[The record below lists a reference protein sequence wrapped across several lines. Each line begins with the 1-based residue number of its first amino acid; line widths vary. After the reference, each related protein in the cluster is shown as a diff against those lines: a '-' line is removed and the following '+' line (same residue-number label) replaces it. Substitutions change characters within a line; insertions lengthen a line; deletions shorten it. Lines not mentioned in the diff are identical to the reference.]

1 MDVLVVRDAQAVAE
15 GAAELFVEA
24 TAGAATARGK
34 ALVVL
39 TGGTSAIP
47 LFAELRGPLRRRVP
61 WDKLHFFFTDDRA
74 VPPSNPES
82 NYGLA
87 QRELFSQVPVLDT
100 QVHRMHGE
108 ANDLAEEAQRYAS
121 VMRQVAGD
129 PPRFDLVL
137 LGLGPDGHICSLFAG
152 REGSADRGDAEL
164 VRHVSA
170 PEHLEPHLDRLTLT
184 PFPIVTARVVGLQ
197 VASGKKAAVLEQ
209 ALRGEEDLLAC
220 PAQWLRHAVGRVV
233 VFASRE
239 AAAKLEV
246 ELH

>member
-1 MDVLVVRDAQAVAE
+1 MDVLVVRDADAVAA

-24 TAGAATARGK
+24 AAGAAAARGK
-34 ALVVL
+34 GLVVL
-39 TGGTSAIP
+39 TGGTSAPP
-47 LFAELRGPLRRRVP
+47 LFEQLRGPLRRRVP

-74 VPPSNPES
+74 VPPSHPES

-108 ANDLAEEAQRYAS
+108 ANDLGEEARRYAS
-121 VMRQVAGD
+121 LVREIAGD
-129 PPRFDLVL
+129 PPRFDLAL

-152 REGSADRGDAEL
+152 RESSADRGDHDL
-164 VRHVSA
+164 VRHVPA
-170 PEHLEPHLDRLTLT
+170 PEHVEPHLDRLTLV
-184 PFPIVTARVVGLQ
+184 PFPIVTARSVTLQ

-209 ALRGEEDLLAC
+209 TLRGKEDLVAC

-233 VFASRE
+233 VIASRE
-239 AAAKLEV
+239 AAAKLEGQG
-246 ELH
+246 

>member
-1 MDVLVVRDAQAVAE
+1 MDVLVVRDAQAVAAA
-15 GAAELFVEA
+15 AAELFVEA
-24 TAGAATARGK
+24 TAGATAARGK

-39 TGGTSAIP
+39 TGGTSAP
-47 LFAELRGPLRRRVP
+47 ALFAELRGPLRRRIP

-74 VPPSNPES
+74 VPPSHPES

-121 VMRQVAGD
+121 LIREVAGD
-129 PPRFDLVL
+129 PPRFDMVL

-152 REGSADRGDAEL
+152 RESSADRGDEDL
-164 VRHVSA
+164 VRHVGA
-170 PEHLEPHLDRLTLT
+170 PEHLEPHLDRLTMT
-184 PFPIVTARVVGLQ
+184 PFPIVTARNVGLQ
-197 VASGKKAAVLEQ
+197 VASGSKAAVLEQ
-209 ALRGEEDLLAC
+209 ALRGKEDLVAC

-239 AAAKLEV
+239 AASRLE
-246 ELH
+246 EQR

>member
-1 MDVLVVRDAQAVAE
+1 MDVLVVRDAQAAAA

-24 TAGAATARGK
+24 TAGATAARGK

-39 TGGTSAIP
+39 TGGTSAPP
-47 LFAELRGPLRRRVP
+47 LFAELRGPLRRRIP

-74 VPPSNPES
+74 VPPSHPES

-100 QVHRMHGE
+100 QVHRMRGE

-121 VMRQVAGD
+121 LIREVAGD

-152 REGSADRGDAEL
+152 RESSADRGDSEL
-164 VRHVSA
+164 VRHVAA
-170 PEHLEPHLDRLTLT
+170 PEHVEPHLDRLTMT
-184 PFPIVTARVVGLQ
+184 PFPIVTARNVGLQ
-197 VASGKKAAVLEQ
+197 VSAGSKAAVLEQ
-209 ALRGEEDLLAC
+209 TLRGKEDLVAC

-239 AAAKLEV
+239 AASKLE
-246 ELH
+246 EQR

>member
-1 MDVLVVRDAQAVAE
+1 MDVLVVRDAHAVAA

-24 TAGAATARGK
+24 TAGATAARGK

-39 TGGTSAIP
+39 TGGTSAPP
-47 LFAELRGPLRRRVP
+47 LFEELRGPLRRRVP

-74 VPPSNPES
+74 VPPSHPES

-121 VMRQVAGD
+121 VIRRIAGD

-152 REGSADRGDAEL
+152 RESSADRGDAEL

-170 PEHLEPHLDRLTLT
+170 PEQLEPHLDRLTLT
-184 PFPIVTARVVGLQ
+184 PFPVVTARSVGLQ

-209 ALRGEEDLLAC
+209 TVRGKEDLVAC

-233 VFASRE
+233 LIASRE
-239 AAAKLEV
+239 AASKLEGQG
-246 ELH
+246 